1 MGERD
6 GDTPPDTTS
15 SAVPSVVPWL
25 QAIGILAIAGLGII
39 DLNVLDA
46 EVPFVVYGGI
56 VAIIWG
62 LGPDTIKATLKR
74 LGQ

>member
-39 DLNVLDA
+39 DLNVPDA